1 MSDVAGVVSN
11 TAEKAGGF
19 LGRISELI
27 SSTQIPRQISEVDA
41 GGLFSNPIFLVP
53 FVAFIGWELYKKQF
67 KEIVVIALLVGVWY
81 LSGTHYMQTL
91 IVNGEL
97 QIGKILPVMFGGA
110 AVLGIIIYMY
120 FGRS

>member
-1 MSDVAGVVSN
+1 MPDVAEVASS

-19 LGRISELI
+19 IGKIGDLI
-27 SSTQIPRQISEVDA
+27 SSTEVPKQIAEVDA
-41 GGLFSNPIFLVP
+41 GALFTNPIFMVP
-53 FVAFIGWELYKKQF
+53 FVAFIGWEIYKQQF
-67 KEIVVIALLVGVWY
+67 KEIVIILLFVGIWY

-110 AVLGIIIYMY
+110 AVLGVIIYMY